1 MEFFPADACE
11 ARPVAYDGVYR
22 SEIPHPESSHKHML
36 TVSSRLDLAVRCSE
50 DATIFFHQG
59 EMKDESRMVSIKVK
73 KSQLSTTEIAYQGAD
88 SSFIPTVELTPS
100 LPSSPF
106 WDEQRESTWNP
117 RRPYYMPDLSSP
129 EMVVEDEWIISMDD
143 FFANG
148 TKGVSINQ
156 VTWDPKSAIREFDLD
171 QLVEWRLLNTQT
183 HPYHG
188 K

>member
-1 MEFFPADACE
+1 
-11 ARPVAYDGVYR
+11 
-22 SEIPHPESSHKHML
+22 
-36 TVSSRLDLAVRCSE
+36 
-50 DATIFFHQG
+50 
-59 EMKDESRMVSIKVK
+59 MVSIKI
-73 KSQLSTTEIAYQGAD
+73 KSEPTPETFF
-88 SSFIPTVELTPS
+88 SFQDTLTVDLTPA

-106 WDEQRESTWNP
+106 WDEQEKRTWKP

-129 EMVVEDEWIISMDD
+129 EMLVEDEWIISMDD
-143 FFANG
+143 YYTNG

-156 VTWDPKSAIREFDLD
+156 VTWDPKRSIREFDLD